1 MIEIKFPADRPDIA
15 LAMSAALADIAA
27 GNYTVLRKDHAPSE
41 VPAEDPKPLTSESSS
56 HTEVLPTADTA
67 AKCQTTSE
75 SVGAEPDPKP
85 TSLFDEPSAGTAE
98 AADETGTDQPT
109 TQPEASPA
117 DASKLDLNG
126 VAFNAAYCGEA
137 AEPFYTTGKMRGQWK
152 KKRGVEQDDYDAWYT
167 AEQQKGG
174 PTVEP
179 EQPAVNAG
187 SAFGA
192 STPSVNSAAAFGGQQ
207 QAPAPEPED
216 DTPADAGSLM
226 VWVSE
231 KQAAGLIT
239 QEDVNAAWGAAGVAS
254 PADLFGPN
262 AAEAVAAV
270 FQHLKAKV

>member
-1 MIEIKFPADRPDIA
+1 MDGESGPELTA
-15 LAMSAALADIAA
+15 
-27 GNYTVLRKDHAPSE
+27 TVETAT
-41 VPAEDPKPLTSESSS
+41 AED
-56 HTEVLPTADTA
+56 
-67 AKCQTTSE
+67 
-75 SVGAEPDPKP
+75 VGGVAQ
-85 TSLFDEPSAGTAE
+85 TAE
-98 AADETGTDQPT
+98 TDSPDLSASGARVDE
-109 TQPEASPA
+109 
-117 DASKLDLNG
+117 NG

-152 KKRGVEQDDYDAWYT
+152 KKRGVDQDDYDAWYA

-192 STPSVNSAAAFGGQQ
+192 PVNSAAAFGGQQ
-207 QAPAPEPED
+207 QAPTPEAED
-216 DTPADAGSLM
+216 DIPADAGSLM

-231 KQAAGLIT
+231 KQAARLIT